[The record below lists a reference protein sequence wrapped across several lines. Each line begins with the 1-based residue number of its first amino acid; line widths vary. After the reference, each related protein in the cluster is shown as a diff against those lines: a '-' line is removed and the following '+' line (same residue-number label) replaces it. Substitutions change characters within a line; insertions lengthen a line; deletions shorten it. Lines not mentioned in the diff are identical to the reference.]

1 LRGEWYAVPMSVLDD
16 PSAYQR
22 IDVSETRAV
31 IRDLPRQCR
40 VAWREAQALD
50 LPPDYRDVDRV
61 VILGMGGLVIA
72 GDLLRSL
79 AALESPV
86 PIFVHRD
93 YGLPLLVDDRTLLI
107 AMSYSGDTEETVSAF
122 ETSLGTGAKKLVIT
136 TGGRLL
142 ALAQANGVPA
152 FVFEYKSTVRG
163 ALGYGL
169 MPLLAIAGK
178 AGIVGDKADDVEE
191 AVFLT
196 EHMAGRIGENVRLAR
211 NPAKQLAERLEGHL
225 PVVYGAGILADVAR
239 RWKTQL
245 NENSKLWCF
254 WEELPEANHNA
265 IVGYGL
271 PREMAAR
278 AFVIF
283 LRGPA
288 LHPRIRLRYE
298 FTRKALSEAGV
309 ESETVDAEGKS
320 PLAQMMS
327 TIFFGDYVSLYL
339 AIQAGVDPS
348 PTTAIA
354 DLKRWLAERPT

>member
-1 LRGEWYAVPMSVLDD
+1 MSVLDD
-16 PSAYQR
+16 PSTYER
-22 IDVSETRAV
+22 IDASGIRAV

-40 VAWREAQALD
+40 VAWREGQALD
-50 LPPDYRDVDRV
+50 LPLDYRDVDKV
-61 VILGMGGLVIA
+61 VIVGMGGLVIA

-79 AALESPV
+79 AALESTV
-86 PIFVHRD
+86 PILVHRD
-93 YGLPLLVDDRTLLI
+93 YGLPLLVNDRTLLI

-122 ETSLGTGAKKLVIT
+122 EAGLDSGAKKLVIT

-152 FVFEYKSTVRG
+152 FVFDYKSTARG
-163 ALGYGL
+163 ALGYAM

-178 AGIVGDKADDVEE
+178 VGIVGDKADDVEE
-191 AVFLT
+191 TVILM
-196 EHMAGRIGENVRLAR
+196 EHMAGRIGENVRLAH
-211 NPAKQLAERLEGHL
+211 NPAKHLAERLEGRL
-225 PVVYGAGILADVAR
+225 PVIYGAGILAGVAR

-254 WEELPEANHNA
+254 WEDLPEANHNA

-271 PREMAAR
+271 PPEMAAR

-298 FTRKALSEAGV
+298 LTSKALSEAGV
-309 ESETVDAEGKS
+309 ANETVDAEGRS

-348 PTTAIA
+348 PTTAIV
-354 DLKRWLAERPT
+354 DLKRSLAERPT